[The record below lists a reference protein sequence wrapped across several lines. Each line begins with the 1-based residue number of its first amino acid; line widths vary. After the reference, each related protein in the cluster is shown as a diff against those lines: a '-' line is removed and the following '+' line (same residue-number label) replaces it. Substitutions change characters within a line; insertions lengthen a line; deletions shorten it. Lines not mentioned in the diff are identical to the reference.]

1 MQAHST
7 LVVERRK
14 RRKAGNFANPLRA
27 EKPFQTLQRL
37 QDAAKI
43 GTASKPV
50 PMTPSANMVKA
61 NGPAIGRKA
70 SAAWLVV

>member
-1 MQAHST
+1 VQAHST

-43 GTASKPV
+43 GTCRALASQALGG
-50 PMTPSANMVKA
+50 THA
-61 NGPAIGRKA
+61 
-70 SAAWLVV
+70 

>member
-1 MQAHST
+1 VQAHST

-27 EKPFQTLQRL
+27 EKPFQTRQRL

-43 GTASKPV
+43 GTCQAL
-50 PMTPSANMVKA
+50 A
-61 NGPAIGRKA
+61 G
-70 SAAWLVV
+70 

>member
-1 MQAHST
+1 LKWFLERFLPLTHST

-27 EKPFQTLQRL
+27 EKPFQTRQRL

-43 GTASKPV
+43 GTCQAL
-50 PMTPSANMVKA
+50 A
-61 NGPAIGRKA
+61 G
-70 SAAWLVV
+70 